1 MFKLIGAGIG
11 FVKFGFLGGVI
22 GYFIGSA
29 IDRRIAYGAGG
40 VNPLSQKERQ
50 KVFIETLFTLKGK
63 LAKADGH
70 ISQAEIDQTEQ
81 TITAMKMSADYR
93 AVAIDHFKSGSAE
106 GFDHNA
112 QLAQFMQVCGNTHN
126 LKHMLMVYLIVLA
139 LADGVIDPAEKAL
152 LKDIAG
158 QLGFND
164 HQFNQ
169 LMETVKNQAHFSSGG
184 QGNQQSSASTLDDA
198 YKALGVSKS
207 NTDQEVKQAYK
218 KLMSQYH
225 PDKLIGQG
233 LPKEMI
239 DVATDK
245 AQEIQA
251 AYAVV
256 KNSRPSM

>member
-1 MFKLIGAGIG
+1 MFKLICVGIG
-11 FVKFGFLGGVI
+11 FFKFGFLGGVI

-40 VNPLSQKERQ
+40 VNPFSQKERQ

-70 ISQAEIDQTEQ
+70 ISQAEIDQTEH
-81 TITAMKMSADYR
+81 TIAAMKMSTDYR
-93 AVAIDHFKSGSAE
+93 AVAIEYFKSGSAD

-112 QLAQFMQVCGNTHN
+112 QLKQFMRICGNTSQ
-126 LKHMLMVYLIVLA
+126 LKQMLMVYLIVLA

-152 LKDIAG
+152 LKDVAQ

-164 HQFNQ
+164 AQFNQ
-169 LMETVKNQAHFSSGG
+169 LLETVKNQAHFSSGQSG
-184 QGNQQSSASTLDDA
+184 QQSTASSLEDA
-198 YKALGVSKS
+198 YKALGVTKEH
-207 NTDQEVKQAYK
+207 TDQAIKRAYK

-245 AQEIQA
+245 AQAVQA

-256 KNSRPSM
+256 KKNRPSM